1 MATKHDAQSVLREL
15 GLVKITLRL
24 HLRLFSEGL
33 QNQWSPIFQEGGL
46 SKNTVIDVIVFA
58 SVVGSSE
65 VRLMSG
71 ELGILFAELSPDSIE

>member
-1 MATKHDAQSVLREL
+1 MIANIWQV
-15 GLVKITLRL
+15 TLK
-24 HLRLFSEGL
+24 
-33 QNQWSPIFQEGGL
+33 QPFQEGGL

-71 ELGILFAELSPDSIE
+71 ELGILFAALSPDSIE